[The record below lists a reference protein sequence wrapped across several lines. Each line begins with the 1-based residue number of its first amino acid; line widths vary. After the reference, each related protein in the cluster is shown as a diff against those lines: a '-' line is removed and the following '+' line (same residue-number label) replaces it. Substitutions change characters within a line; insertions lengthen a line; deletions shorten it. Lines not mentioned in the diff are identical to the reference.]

1 MINPEEK
8 YSKTT
13 IYKIICKDPNIKDV
27 YVGHTTNFTKRKYTH
42 MTYCNKNMDNKLYN
56 CIRENGGWNNWDMV
70 IIETCKFTNQ
80 KEARLKEQEYYE
92 LLQANLNSIP
102 PYTTKNYFCENYNFT
117 CILNSDLK
125 RHLQTTKHKANNINN
140 ENYEKKLMKKVIN
153 YHKNLH
159 VTNAIRL
166 IKNVLVYGNIQNFVN
181 HKRMKMKMNI

>member
-27 YVGHTTNFTKRKYTH
+27 YVGHTTNFTNRKYTH

-125 RHLQTTKHKANNINN
+125 SL
-140 ENYEKKLMKKVIN
+140 
-153 YHKNLH
+153 
-159 VTNAIRL
+159 
-166 IKNVLVYGNIQNFVN
+166 
-181 HKRMKMKMNI
+181 